1 MFNYIMADMS
11 RIGKKKGFVITNLI
25 YVGLFILMIFIANN
39 PSFTSTNYI
48 STVNMYLGFAPLF
61 IGLSIYLSIYY
72 DDFKSK
78 AMQVAIG
85 YGISRNKIIIF
96 KIIEALI
103 LTFISV
109 LFIGIITLVSP
120 YIIKMNLS
128 QAENYQILK
137 NIITETL
144 KILGYIIITLPF
156 IYSKQNPINGTI
168 IYVLFA
174 SKFMIVSASIIL
186 SQKFI
191 VNLFGNL
198 NEYLL
203 TNTLAIL
210 LDGSIK
216 LSLIITLG
224 VYFIVPIIL
233 ALILFKNKEL
243 EF

>member
-1 MFNYIMADMS
+1 
-11 RIGKKKGFVITNLI
+11 
-25 YVGLFILMIFIANN
+25 
-39 PSFTSTNYI
+39 
-48 STVNMYLGFAPLF
+48 
-61 IGLSIYLSIYY
+61 
-72 DDFKSK
+72 
-78 AMQVAIG
+78 MQVAIG

-109 LFIGIITLVSP
+109 LVIGMITLVSP
-120 YIIKMNLS
+120 YLIKINLS
-128 QAENYQILK
+128 QAENYQIMK

-174 SKFMIVSASIIL
+174 SKFMIVSACIIL

-191 VNLFGNL
+191 VNVFGNL

-210 LDGSIK
+210 LDGSVK